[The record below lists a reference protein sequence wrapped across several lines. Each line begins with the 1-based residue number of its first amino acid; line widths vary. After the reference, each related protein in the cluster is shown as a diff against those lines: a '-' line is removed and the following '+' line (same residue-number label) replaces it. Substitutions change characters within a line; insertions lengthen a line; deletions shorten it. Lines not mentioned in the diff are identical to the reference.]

1 MEESSYS
8 CRRSSPSPP
17 LIEEETDGTD
27 QANIASVI
35 YNRLG
40 SGNKQGTYGL
50 RRSTP
55 LCSMLPDHTGPITSA
70 DMQTDSPYN
79 LYQNAACPHAHLQ
92 PGPGLH
98 RRGAEPQQHG
108 LLLLR
113 PGHRRQA
120 PLLHHAGGTQRVRQQ
135 QLLWR
140 LSGTSRAAGPGG
152 GHERLKMAVLS
163 ARMRYLAGTS
173 YGMRAF
179 AGNFSDEELPQAVA
193 LPTATASGSTAP
205 SIPCPGTTRRPAA
218 GTWNGWRTPGGRL
231 IVADLGPLP
240 WRGSTPRCERH
251 ISTQASICN
260 YETARAW
267 HDLGPTG

>member
-1 MEESSYS
+1 MGHNAEDALDRLIRNFVSRMDEDRMTQVEESSYS
-8 CRRSSPSPP
+8 LQEIITIAS

-35 YNRLG
+35 YNRLEG

-50 RRSTP
+50 LQIDAS
-55 LCSMLPDHTGPITSA
+55 LLYALPDHTGPITSA

-79 LYQNAACPHAHLQ
+79 LYQNAGLPPTPISN

-113 PGHRRQA
+113 PGHGRQA

-140 LSGTSRAAGPGG
+140 LSGTSRSCWP
-152 GHERLKMAVLS
+152 
-163 ARMRYLAGTS
+163 
-173 YGMRAF
+173 
-179 AGNFSDEELPQAVA
+179 
-193 LPTATASGSTAP
+193 
-205 SIPCPGTTRRPAA
+205 RR
-218 GTWNGWRTPGGRL
+218 GTWSG
-231 IVADLGPLP
+231 
-240 WRGSTPRCERH
+240 
-251 ISTQASICN
+251 
-260 YETARAW
+260 
-267 HDLGPTG
+267 